1 MIARAAL
8 LAVALAVVA
17 WLATA
22 YPGARAE
29 QRAAALPPAE
39 AQQAARLYTDALAR
53 RPDTVAGP
61 RLAAL
66 ELGQGRADAAA
77 ARLRRVLHG
86 EPGNVTAWAVLALA
100 LAESDPAG
108 AARALDRRDALAPA
122 PGR

>member
-1 MIARAAL
+1 MAARAAL
-8 LAVALAVVA
+8 LIAALAVA
-17 WLATA
+17 GWLAAA

-29 QRAAALPPAE
+29 QRAAALPPAK
-39 AQQAARLYTDALAR
+39 AQEAARLYTDALAR

-66 ELGQGRADAAA
+66 ELGEGREDEAA

-86 EPGNVTAWAVLALA
+86 EPDNVTAWAVLALA
-100 LAESDPAG
+100 LAKSDPAG
-108 AARALDRRDALAPA
+108 AARALARRDALAPA